1 MEKMTQAFGYIGR
14 GKKIHFA
21 YVEGDGTNGWQ
32 QGKPQ
37 SDDWFSGCHNYGFDY
52 IGKPITHLTD
62 NVEFM
67 GAGEL
72 DDQRRAVTAL
82 QMKRPYIKDS
92 DICNWCFGGRYL

>member
-32 QGKPQ
+32 QSNTE
-37 SDDWFSGCHNYGFDY
+37 SDNWFSGCHNYGGDY
-52 IGKPITHLTD
+52 IGKPILRPTY
-62 NVEFM
+62 NMEFM
-67 GAGEL
+67 GAHEL
-72 DDQRRAVTAL
+72 DDERRAVTAL
-82 QMKRPYIKDS
+82 QIKYPYIKDS